1 MVDNGAKVN
10 PAQLNIRI
18 LYIYTVFGY
27 SASNSSLRC
36 RKTQSSPSDSWL
48 GASKMKTLQK
58 WFDQIAGVAEGEQ
71 ERLARAREIFSDEM
85 ADVSN
90 LEIPACWRRRSRIGQ
105 R

>member
-1 MVDNGAKVN
+1 
-10 PAQLNIRI
+10 
-18 LYIYTVFGY
+18 
-27 SASNSSLRC
+27 
-36 RKTQSSPSDSWL
+36 
-48 GASKMKTLQK
+48 MKTLQK

-71 ERLARAREIFSDEM
+71 ERLARAREIFFDEM